1 MSRVQDISRPARIP
15 TRPGQS
21 NWHSG
26 EIGRRQFLTA
36 CGGALAGSVAATL
49 RGEDPQPA
57 KNAAQK
63 IVEID
68 VDHGTALQS
77 ELDRHVGSGSRL
89 RLKSAREITCLVQ
102 EQIIGGEKSIHPL
115 LIPAGVHLDLQGS
128 TLQLDCRSNSYGV
141 RLSNDSSI
149 SNGSIR
155 IVRSEGKGSQACW
168 HSGISIGAAYDDAG
182 TPEKPGRFS
191 TVRNWLVENITID
204 QPFAAS
210 AIQLMSEAC
219 HGAIRNV
226 TILDS
231 AKALLGVGMD
241 WGSVGPIT
249 TEDAQIPRMRKL
261 WEAGKIYST
270 HPHDV
275 LVENLKVGRL
285 TRHVDGNDAGVR
297 CSACHNITIRNVMIA
312 EAATAVA
319 IFGGDLGYEFA
330 REDQRKLQH
339 IGYRIEDVQ
348 IERAEIYG
356 LVLNGSAD
364 NVYRASRNHAYRPV
378 RDPVHPGLDRP
389 VIKNLTLRGGG
400 DRKNRQGIYAVAV
413 TDARLESMSIE
424 DFDIGVHVE
433 DWVRGMRFVGTRF
446 AKNRKDTQIEGAT
459 EAATG
464 VVFETQRRR
473 S

>member
-1 MSRVQDISRPARIP
+1 MSRVQDISRPGRIP
-15 TRPGQS
+15 ARSSRS
-21 NWHSG
+21 NGHSG
-26 EIGRRQFLTA
+26 EVGRRQFLTA
-36 CGGALAGSVAATL
+36 CATALAGSTAMTL
-49 RGEDPQPA
+49 LGDDQRPGKKAE
-57 KNAAQK
+57 QK
-63 IVEID
+63 TVEIN
-68 VDHGTALQS
+68 VDDGATLQS
-77 ELDRHVGSGSRL
+77 ELDRHAGSGSRV

-102 EQIIGGEKSIHPL
+102 EQMIGGEKSIHPL
-115 LIPAGVHLDLQGS
+115 LIPRGVHLDLQGS

-149 SNGSIR
+149 SNGSIKV
-155 IVRSEGKGSQACW
+155 VRSEGKGSQACW

-191 TVRNWLVENITID
+191 TVKNWLVENITID

-219 HGAIRNV
+219 HGTIRNV

-285 TRHVDGNDAGVR
+285 IRNVDGNDAGVR
-297 CSACHNITIRNVMIA
+297 CSACHNITIRNVKVA

-348 IERAEIYG
+348 IERAGIYG

-364 NVYRASRNHAYRPV
+364 NVYRASRDHAYRPV

-389 VIKNLTLRGGG
+389 VIKDLTLRGSG

-413 TDARLESMSIE
+413 TDARLENSSIE
-424 DFDIGVHVE
+424 NFDIGVHVE
-433 DWVRGMRFVGTRF
+433 DWVRGMRFVGTHF

-459 EAATG
+459 EAAAG
-464 VVFETQRRR
+464 VVFESR
-473 S
+473 